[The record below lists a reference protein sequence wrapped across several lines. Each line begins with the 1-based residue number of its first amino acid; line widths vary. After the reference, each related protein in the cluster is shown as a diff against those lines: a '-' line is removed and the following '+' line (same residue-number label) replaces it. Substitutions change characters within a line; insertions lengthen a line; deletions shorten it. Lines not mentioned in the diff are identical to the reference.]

1 MRHPT
6 RRSCVRHGF
15 TLIEV
20 LVTVGVVVL
29 LIGLLFPMIG
39 GIRAQAISTQCV
51 NNLRQIWPAID
62 SYRLSNRDLLP
73 MTDFLPVAT
82 ESGPEGGL
90 PALLQATFPRESE
103 AWICPADIDPESLVT
118 GTSYY
123 YLPGLLRYSPQVQIP
138 VAQAMIPLALGG
150 GLTQAQLD
158 RQRIQLEARLVTSFY
173 ESPAARR
180 FAVLSDSQDRHP
192 IGDRNPRNGVFRDGS
207 VGALPTAEEIED
219 GAGPPGFGPGASRT
233 CRCCGGS
240 GPRAPRDAAAA
251 PTRRGIIETLL
262 GPTRE

>member
-1 MRHPT
+1 MRHAS
-6 RRSCVRHGF
+6 RRSPRRRGF

-20 LVTVGVVVL
+20 LVTVGVIVL

-51 NNLRQIWPAID
+51 NNLRQIWPAIE

-73 MTDFLPVAT
+73 MADFLPVAT
-82 ESGPEGGL
+82 ESGSEGGL
-90 PALLQATFPRESE
+90 PALLQATFPRQSE

-138 VAQAMIPLALGG
+138 VAQAMIPLALDGT
-150 GLTQAQLD
+150 LTPAQLD
-158 RQRIQLEARLVTSFY
+158 RQRTQLEARLVTRFY
-173 ESPAARR
+173 EGVSARR

-207 VGALPTAEEIED
+207 VGALPTADEIED
-219 GAGPPGFGPGASRT
+219 DVASTASADARSPRA
-233 CRCCGGS
+233 CRCCGG
-240 GPRAPRDAAAA
+240 GVDPAAARPA
-251 PTRRGIIETLL
+251 PIRASIE
-262 GPTRE
+262 E